1 MNDKMEILGSPLGM
15 YSLLR
20 GDYIISVLKDDGS
33 LDEERLGS
41 MAATIANMGAN
52 ALRDFYWID
61 TQGAYEKISPFWNEG
76 GRNFR
81 FNDQFFNNHR
91 RIAQILN
98 QYNLR
103 FYFCVFDHCGT
114 KISRRGNVGEF
125 NPWRFFDNFFY
136 GDDAADLRHQYID
149 RVVNAFAGLDVGV
162 ELCNEPTSGHGLF
175 LADTF
180 IYLFKKDF
188 DPGKII
194 MGVDYH
200 LKESVSAV
208 GKDYRDFREKVAE
221 ELGKNWRQDLKSVLI
236 SPVHNADEKGIDG
249 LWHGEVMP
257 GGTRRVLYSMDG
269 VGIPPS
275 GARPDKAML
284 IKLTRK
290 VLNTKTV
297 AREQHKVLFEV
308 LYGKQST
315 DPLDS
320 IEGVSEV
327 YKETWGQYPGNWR
340 KFDAAQPL
348 KPPPS
353 TEPSTEPS
361 IHPAVPPSSYRVF
374 VTHGYRALLG
384 REPDEGGLQDY
395 VRFLEGGG
403 TVREFCRKL
412 ADSEEYKKNIAKLS
426 PGELA
431 QRLYQKLLGRDADKN
446 GLKHTVEEIRGG
458 RIFERAAAMI
468 ESEEFKKK
476 FC

>member
-41 MAATIANMGAN
+41 MAAAIANMGAN

-61 TQGAYEKISPFWNEG
+61 TQEAYEKIAPFWNEG

-114 KISRRGNVGEF
+114 KISRRANVGEF

-136 GDDAADLRHQYID
+136 GTDAADLRHQYID

-162 ELCNEPTSGHGLF
+162 ELCNEPASGHGLF

-180 IYLFKKDF
+180 IYLFKKGF
-188 DPGKII
+188 DPTKII
-194 MGVDYH
+194 MGIDYH
-200 LKESVSAV
+200 LKESVSAY

-221 ELGKNWRQDLKSVLI
+221 ELGKKWKQDLKSVCI

-249 LWHGEVMP
+249 LWHGEATA

-275 GARPDKAML
+275 GARPDKAMM
-284 IKLTRK
+284 IKLARK
-290 VLNTKTV
+290 VLQKKTK
-297 AREQHKVLFEV
+297 AREEGKVLFEI

-315 DPLDS
+315 DPPDS
-320 IEGVSEV
+320 IKGVSEV
-327 YKETWGQYPGNWR
+327 YKETWGQYPENWG
-340 KFDAAQPL
+340 KFKDVQPL
-348 KPPPS
+348 PPPS

-361 IHPAVPPSSYRVF
+361 IQPVVTPSSYRVF
-374 VTHGYRALLG
+374 VTHGYRGILG
-384 REPDEGGLQDY
+384 REPDEGGLQGY

-403 TVREFCRKL
+403 KVLDFCRKL
-412 ADSEEYKKNIAKLS
+412 ANSDEFKKKSANL
-426 PGELA
+426 PPEELA
-431 QRLYQKLLGRDADKN
+431 QRLYRKILERDADER
-446 GLKHTVEEIRGG
+446 GLSHTAEEIRGG
-458 RIFERAAAMI
+458 RIAERAAAMI
-468 ESEEFKKK
+468 ESQEFKKK